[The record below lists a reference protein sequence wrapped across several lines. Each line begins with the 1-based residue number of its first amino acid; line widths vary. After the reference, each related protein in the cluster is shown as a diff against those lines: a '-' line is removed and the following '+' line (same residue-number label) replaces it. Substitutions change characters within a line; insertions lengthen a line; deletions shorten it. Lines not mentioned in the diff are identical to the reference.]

1 MKEGVVLWEVGRCV
15 CLVFDV
21 GECEGGKMVFW
32 GAGEL
37 ALEEGFEVLVVGWAV
52 YSAEILVSEV

>member
-1 MKEGVVLWEVGRCV
+1 MVLWEVGRCV